1 MSEVKKVWS
10 AEGKR
15 LYISHPSEEFE
26 NLENAIYSVGL
37 DQYERLFLSKVND
50 EFTFDYK
57 LYGLESKFID
67 RVVKTYS
74 ATNGNL
80 GILLNGLKG
89 TGKTVTAKQ
98 IANKLNQPV
107 ILVDAPH
114 KGLPTFLN
122 SISQNITIFIDEYE
136 KQYRDSSSMLTIM
149 DGALNSE
156 FRRVFLLTTNELY
169 VEKNM
174 IERPSRVRYL
184 KKFDNLTPE
193 IVEEIIDDCLE
204 NKEFKRECINYIASI
219 ETITVDTV
227 KAIVSEVNIHNEGP
241 STFSDIF
248 NVKKI
253 NGRYNVQL
261 REKDGTLSQIAGS
274 VSVYPRPTYSEGIV
288 GYRFEIDGTTIGHVS
303 RIVNWTTLEIEP
315 YVGENGKNVGF
326 DEPIILKIEDADAVN
341 YAYAYSDS
349 HGFTAPKKEVSS
361 FAKNLIDSIENA
373 EEERGT
379 IVISDDGT
387 INKSFEM
394 PKISVDHQIPST
406 WMNESGIDSGPESAG

>member
-10 AEGKR
+10 ASGKS
-15 LYISHPSEEFE
+15 LYLSHPSEEIE
-26 NLENAIYSVGL
+26 MLENAIYSIGL
-37 DQYERLFLSKVND
+37 DAFERIYLTKVND

-57 LYGLESKFID
+57 LYGLESKFIE
-67 RVVKTYS
+67 RVIKTYA

-98 IANKLNQPV
+98 IANQLNQPI
-107 ILVDAPH
+107 ILVDTPF

-156 FRRVFLLTTNELY
+156 FRRVFLLTTNELH
-169 VEKNM
+169 VERNM

-193 IVEEIIDDCLE
+193 IVEEIVDDCLVH
-204 NKEFKRECINYIASI
+204 KQFKKDCVNFISSI

-227 KAIVSEVNIHNEGP
+227 KAILAEVNIHCEAP
-241 STFSDIF
+241 SAFADVF

-253 NGRYNVQL
+253 NGRYNLKL
-261 REKDGTLSQIAGS
+261 REKDGTLTEIANNI
-274 VSVYPRPTYSEGIV
+274 SVYPRPTFSEGHV
-288 GYRFEIDGTTIGHVS
+288 GYRFEIDGTTIGS
-303 RIVNWTTLEIEP
+303 ITRIVNWTTVEVEP
-315 YVGENGKNVGF
+315 YEDGNGKNVGF
-326 DEPIILKIEDADAVN
+326 DGPIILKVEDADAVN
-341 YAYAYSDS
+341 YTYAYSNFSDIQ
-349 HGFTAPKKEVSS
+349 APKKEISS
-361 FAKNLIDSIENA
+361 FAKNIIKAIDA
-373 EEERGT
+373 ADEEG
-379 IVISDDGT
+379 
-387 INKSFEM
+387 NEM
-394 PKISVDHQIPST
+394 PSVDVKISETFISS
-406 WMNESGIDSGPESAG
+406 NSEGESAG